1 MIFLHQF
8 SENKLQSYI
17 YITSANGPSHTWFSV
32 GHWNSLS
39 LSLMQSKVAGEGG
52 PLGRGLEER
61 EGRTNRGKLCEAE
74 GVGKSKCQPPKV
86 WTSRSKTIR
95 TVLGKGATEHRGAR
109 QNKAPG
115 VREYKICYMKS
126 ANNARK
132 KWRLFN
138 THSVYY
144 FRQVTATAKMQY
156 VVSHPWDLS
165 TCKHI
170 NEHILA
176 PTRLNEA
183 RGVHQ
188 FKASLGYTARLS
200 LKNKRWK

>member
-1 MIFLHQF
+1 MIFLPQF

-86 WTSRSKTIR
+86 WTGRSKTIR
-95 TVLGKGATEHRGAR
+95 TVLGRGATEHRGAR

-132 KWRLFN
+132 NEDFSIRILY
-138 THSVYY
+138 TTLLYTVHI
-144 FRQVTATAKMQY
+144 QY
-156 VVSHPWDLS
+156 ILYTSDRSQQLLKRSMWCLTPETSALA
-165 TCKHI
+165 HI
-170 NEHILA
+170 
-176 PTRLNEA
+176 
-183 RGVHQ
+183 
-188 FKASLGYTARLS
+188 
-200 LKNKRWK
+200 